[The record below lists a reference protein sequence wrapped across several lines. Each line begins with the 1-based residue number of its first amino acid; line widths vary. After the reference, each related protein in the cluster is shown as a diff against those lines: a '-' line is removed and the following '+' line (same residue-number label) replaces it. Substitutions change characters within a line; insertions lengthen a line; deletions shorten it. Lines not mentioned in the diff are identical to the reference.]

1 MARSK
6 SILTVVITVVNI
18 IAVPHFPGNRPRDT
32 MSRPPLTHC
41 MDLAL
46 SFQAFQG
53 LKNGVYEVSGRV
65 FVFVFVFSTVSIP
78 LFLWGY
84 CEA

>member
-1 MARSK
+1 MCHMVCSK

-18 IAVPHFPGNRPRDT
+18 IAVPHFPGNRSGDT

-53 LKNGVYEVSGRV
+53 LKIGVYEV
-65 FVFVFVFSTVSIP
+65 
-78 LFLWGY
+78 
-84 CEA
+84 

>member
-1 MARSK
+1 MVRSK
-6 SILTVVITVVNI
+6 SVLTVVITVVNI
-18 IAVPHFPGNRPRDT
+18 IAVPHFPGDCSRDT